1 MHQHISPAPLREEP
15 EWATLADD
23 SVVLICAILLA
34 DAERLCRMFD
44 RLSPTSIYR
53 RYLAP
58 VTRASARALLNLAGI
73 DGEARGA
80 TVALTADEIVGV
92 ARWERLASGHEAE
105 VAVLVEDAWQSRGLG
120 RRLLARVAR
129 EASRRGIDALVAAVL
144 GDNRP
149 GIGLVHATFA
159 DPVVRLRGGEYE
171 VRVRPDALR
180 PSRPLAGLPE
190 REGRR

>member
-1 MHQHISPAPLREEP
+1 MSQPRPSLVREEP
-15 EWATLADD
+15 ERATLTDG
-23 SVVLICAILLA
+23 SVVLIRAIRVA

-73 DGEARGA
+73 DGETRGA
-80 TVALTADEIVGV
+80 TVALAGDEIIGV

-105 VAVLVEDAWQSRGLG
+105 VAILVEDAWQSRGLG
-120 RRLLARVAR
+120 RRLLARVAGD
-129 EASRRGIDALVAAVL
+129 AGRRQIDALVAAIL

-149 GIGLVHATFA
+149 GLRLVQSTFA
-159 DPVVRLRGGEYE
+159 DPTVRLRGGEYE
-171 VRVRPDALR
+171 IRVRPDAMR
-180 PSRPLAGLPE
+180 PSRALVGLPE
-190 REGRR
+190 WEGRR